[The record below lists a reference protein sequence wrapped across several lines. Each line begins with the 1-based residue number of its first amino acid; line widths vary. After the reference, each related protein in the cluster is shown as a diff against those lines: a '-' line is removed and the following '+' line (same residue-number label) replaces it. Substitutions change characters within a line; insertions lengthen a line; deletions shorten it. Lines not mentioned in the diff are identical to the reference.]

1 MRRGCVP
8 KFLAYEHVKVPVPGG
23 RRREPKILIYCWPS
37 VVVFPDAPV
46 FHAQPVSTPQS
57 QYGALNVS
65 PGTVFPEVRPLSFSD

>member
-1 MRRGCVP
+1 MHRDRVP
-8 KFLAYEHVKVPVPGG
+8 KFLAYEHVKMPVPGG

-37 VVVFPDAPV
+37 VLVFPDALV
-46 FHAQPVSTPQS
+46 FHAHPVSTPQS